1 MIILNHLIEIQTSLF
16 NSHPTDTF
24 VKKTSFIYR
33 PIFFL
38 LFIQLI
44 CIPLKAQENE
54 TIKKEDNG
62 LVTFDVL
69 APKIESVNHIKL
81 FYKPEWF
88 ENKQFRESIADLSL
102 DECLTIVKRVT
113 GLSCIAIDSTSYVF
127 VPVEIR
133 NFSNKTNSKG
143 VLVIGDESDF
153 GKFTKA
159 TIMGKIIDARNG
171 KPLQGARVSID
182 KLNITTSTDKAGNYK
197 FTIPVGEYD
206 LRLNYTGFEQDDR
219 NIKVGGNG
227 IVDFELSEKTIR
239 LGEVVIRDKAVDLNI
254 IRTQMSTI
262 KFNTKI
268 IKELPNFLGEKDIIK
283 SVTLLPGIQS
293 TGEFGTGFFVR
304 GGSSDQNLILVE
316 DVPMFNS
323 SHVFGLL
330 SAVNPD
336 GVNSVSLLKAGI
348 PASYGER
355 VSSVMDIRLGSNPD
369 KITGK
374 GSIGLLDTRL
384 NLEIPLL
391 DKKMSL
397 MIGGRT
403 SYSDWLLH
411 AMPDVDLKNSSA
423 SFYDLN
429 ALLTVKF
436 DSKNTLVLFGYYS
449 DDDFSFTKSS
459 PYHYDN
465 TLASIRYSHTFNDK
479 LYSTFLLG
487 LSRYR
492 NDVSE
497 SDTLNQSQAY
507 KISSTTNYNNA
518 KINFN
523 WLPNDK
529 NSVEFG
535 VNSILYQLQ
544 PGNMT
549 PLGTLSTVIPQTTQ
563 QEKALEMAAYVS
575 DNINFSPKISSEIGL
590 RFTQYADLGPGT
602 DLVFKDNAARTSDN
616 IIDTLKYGNDKV
628 IKWYSSIEPRLSFR
642 YSLDNLSSLKFSYN
656 RISQFINLISN
667 TAVMS
672 PTDVYKLSSPN
683 VKPLIC
689 NQVALGYFRNFSD
702 NALEGSVEVYYKKLD
717 NIVEYRDGATLLLN
731 NSLESDL
738 LNASGYNYG
747 AEFYLKKNTGRLT
760 GWVSYTYSRSMRH
773 TTSPYAADQIN
784 GNTYYPSEFD
794 KPNNIVVNANYH
806 LSRRWRLSG
815 VFNYSTGKPITLP
828 ELKYD
833 FDGRQYV
840 YYSDR
845 DKYRL
850 PDYNRLD
857 LAITFDETLRY
868 KQKWKGSWT
877 FSIINV
883 YGEKNPYSV
892 YYKSTSQLESN
903 FSQSFNLYSLF
914 IIERPIP
921 TLTYNFSF

>member
-1 MIILNHLIEIQTSLF
+1 LIILNHLIQIQTFLF
-16 NSHPTDTF
+16 NFYPTDTF
-24 VKKTSFIYR
+24 VKNNSFIYI
-33 PIFFL
+33 PIILF

-44 CIPLKAQENE
+44 CIPLNAQENG
-54 TIKKEDNG
+54 TIKKEDNA
-62 LVTFDVL
+62 LVSFDVL
-69 APKIESVNHIKL
+69 APKIESANHIKL

-113 GLSCIAIDSTSYVF
+113 GLSCIAINPVSYVF

-133 NFSNKTNSKG
+133 NFTNKTNSKG
-143 VLVIGDESDF
+143 VLVIGEESDF

-159 TIMGKIIDARNG
+159 TIMGKISDAKNG
-171 KPLQGARVSID
+171 KPLQGAIVSID
-182 KLNITTSTDKAGNYK
+182 KLNVTISTDNDGNYK

-206 LRLNYTGFEQDDR
+206 LRLNYKGFEQDDR

-262 KFNTKI
+262 KFNAKI

-316 DVPMFNS
+316 DVPLFNS
-323 SHVFGLL
+323 SHVFGLI

-348 PASYGER
+348 PANYGER
-355 VSSVMDIRLGSNPD
+355 VSSVMDIRLGSTAD
-369 KITGK
+369 KISGK
-374 GSIGLLDTRL
+374 GSIGLLDTRI
-384 NLEIPLL
+384 NLEVPLL

-397 MIGGRT
+397 MVGGRT

-429 ALLTVKF
+429 ALLTMKF
-436 DSKNTLVLFGYYS
+436 DSKNSLILFGYYS
-449 DDDFSFTKSS
+449 DDNFSFTKSS

-465 TLASIRYSHTFNDK
+465 TLASIRYSHTFNEK

-492 NDVSE
+492 NDISE
-497 SDTLNQSQAY
+497 SDSLKQSQAY

-523 WLPNDK
+523 WLANDK

-535 VNSILYQLQ
+535 VNSILYVLQ
-544 PGNMT
+544 PGNMN
-549 PLGTLSTVIPQTTQ
+549 PLGSLSTVVPQTTQ
-563 QEKALEMAAYVS
+563 KEKALEMAAYVS

-590 RFTQYADLGPGT
+590 RFTQYADLGPGSV
-602 DLVFKDNAARTSDN
+602 LVFKDNAARTSDN

-628 IKWYSSIEPRLSFR
+628 LKWYSSIEPRLSFR
-642 YSLDNLSSLKFSYN
+642 YSLDNVSSLKFSYN

-689 NQVALGYFRNFSD
+689 NQVALGYFRNFSN
-702 NALEGSVEVYYKKLD
+702 NALEASVEIYYKKLD

-773 TTSPYAADQIN
+773 TTSPFASDQIN

-794 KPNNIVVNANYH
+794 KPNNIVINANYH

-815 VFNYSTGKPITLP
+815 VFNYNTGKPVTLP

-845 DKYRL
+845 NKYRL
-850 PDYNRLD
+850 PDYHRLD

-877 FSIINV
+877 LSIINV
-883 YGEKNPYSV
+883 YGQKNPYSV
-892 YYKSTSQLESN
+892 YYKSTSQLESS
-903 FSQSFNLYSLF
+903 FSQSFNLYKLF